1 MPRDLLVSAAL
12 PYANGPIHL
21 GHLVGYIQ
29 ADIWVRYQRLSGNTA
44 HYVCADDAHGTP
56 IMLAAEKAGM
66 SPEAYAASMRAG
78 HERDFA
84 DFHVAFDNYYTTHSD
99 EDRELTEEIYAKL
112 DAAGYIARR
121 TIEQFYDPVRGM
133 FLPDRYIKGDCPNC
147 GTADQYGDNCENCG
161 ATYAPTDLKNPRS
174 ILSGATPE
182 LRGSEH
188 YFFEL
193 PKLEAFLREWL
204 RGDVAHSSVRA
215 KLGEWLD
222 AGLKDWDISRD
233 EPYFGF
239 PIPGA
244 PGKYFY
250 VWLDAPIGYFASF
263 RQYCTRTG
271 VDFDRY
277 VKPGHDTELHHFIGK
292 DIVNFHGLFWP
303 AVLKGS
309 GYRVPT
315 ALHVN
320 GYLTVNGV
328 KMSKTRG
335 TFIMARTYLDQGLDP
350 DWLRYYYAV
359 KSSDGVVDLDLNLE
373 DFVARIN
380 SDLVGKYVNIASRC
394 AKLLEQ
400 HFGGRLGADFWSA
413 GAQPANPTPNETAA
427 IQALATVAALCQGAL
442 PRYERG
448 QYGHVLV
455 RAMEAADAANAFI
468 ANAAPWALAKDPA
481 KRDEL
486 HRVLTAG
493 INLFKAIAC
502 TLKPVVPGLI
512 ARAEKFL
519 AVPGGAF
526 TDFSAV
532 ATPWANHQLAPFEP
546 LTTRIEQGRIDAMVA
561 ASTET
566 LAAPVAAAVASVATA
581 VAAAATTIAKT
592 VAPPAPAAQ
601 GHISIDDFMRVELR
615 VARIVDAAAVPEA
628 DKLLRL
634 RLDLGTEQRQVFAGI
649 KSAYDPATLVGRLT
663 VMVANLAPRKM
674 RFGMSEGMVLAA
686 SDEKGGPFLLAPDA
700 GAEPGMRVK

>member
-21 GHLVGYIQ
+21 GHLVGYVQ
-29 ADIWVRYQRLSGNTA
+29 GDIWVRYQRLSGNTA

-84 DFHVAFDNYYTTHSD
+84 DFGVAFDNYHTTHSE
-99 EDRELTEEIYAKL
+99 EDRELTEAIYARL
-112 DAAGYIARR
+112 DAGGYIARR
-121 TIEQFYDPVRGM
+121 TIEQFHDPVRGM
-133 FLPDRYIKGDCPNC
+133 FLPDRYIKGECPNC

-193 PKLEAFLREWL
+193 PKFEAFLREWL

-215 KLGEWLD
+215 KLAEWLD

-263 RQYCTRTG
+263 KQYCARTG

-309 GYRVPT
+309 GFRVPT

-328 KMSKTRG
+328 KMSKARG

-373 DFVARIN
+373 DFVARVN
-380 SDLVGKYVNIASRC
+380 SDLVGKFVNIASRC

-400 HFGGRLGADFWSA
+400 HFEGRLCADFWSA
-413 GAQPANPTPNETAA
+413 GAQPAKPTANETAA
-427 IQALATVAALCQGAL
+427 IQALATVAALCQGAV

-455 RAMEAADAANAFI
+455 RAMEAADAANVFI
-468 ANAAPWALAKDPA
+468 ANAAPWALAKGSGP
-481 KRDEL
+481 REEL
-486 HRVLTAG
+486 HRVLSTG
-493 INLFKAIAC
+493 INLFKSIAC
-502 TLKPVVPGLI
+502 TLKPVIPGI
-512 ARAEKFL
+512 VARAEAFL

-526 TDFSAV
+526 ASFDDIG
-532 ATPWANHQLAPFEP
+532 TPWANHQLAPFVQ
-546 LTTRIEQGRIDAMVA
+546 LTQRIDPARVEAMVA
-561 ASTET
+561 ASTES
-566 LAAPVAAAVASVATA
+566 LAPAANVASAAISVAGAVAGIAGAAVSAAAGA
-581 VAAAATTIAKT
+581 VAKA
-592 VAPPAPAAQ
+592 VAPPKPEPAAD
-601 GHISIDDFMRVELR
+601 GRISIDDFMRVELR
-615 VARIVDAAAVPEA
+615 IARIVEAAAVPEA

-634 RLDLGTEQRQVFAGI
+634 KLDLGTEQRQVFAGI
-649 KSAYDPATLVGRLT
+649 KSAYAPEQLVGRL
-663 VMVANLAPRKM
+663 VIVVANLQPRQM
-674 RFGMSEGMVLAA
+674 QFGIS
-686 SDEKGGPFLLAPDA
+686 
-700 GAEPGMRVK
+700 